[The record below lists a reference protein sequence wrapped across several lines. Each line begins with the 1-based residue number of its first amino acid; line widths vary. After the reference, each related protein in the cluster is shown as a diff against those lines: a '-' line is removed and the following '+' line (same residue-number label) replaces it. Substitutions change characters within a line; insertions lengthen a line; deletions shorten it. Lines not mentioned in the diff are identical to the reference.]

1 MRKRLMT
8 MLLLTTMVMTTL
20 AGCGDKKKD
29 AANEGTDATAE
40 VAESTKSDVEY
51 MEDTISMFSFSTLN
65 DLADLTEEERA
76 QYNVSDH
83 DFELASKDADG
94 VEIYV
99 MDTVGYLDTTMDLK
113 GIRITDEDALKAW
126 VNSFDELYLGQYFWV
141 DPDAREKITE
151 MLFQPVWGMNQIT
164 YYDLYPDFDSWDF
177 EVPQDSELY
186 GPATVVFGKQDVR
199 VKYYEKDGKKYVVE
213 ILDGTTDTASTG
225 DVDVPSDVDTE
236 YYSVD
241 VTDGELLEGFKPW
254 QDIKANVSNSDDFG
268 NAKMAFESEKYKN
281 RLWYIER
288 DGKYYMFDA
297 ERPMRTAY
305 EITGDGMAEPYTIV
319 LTEDTSAYG
328 LGGQTAAYCVSK
340 GLVYECSDGD
350 NNTVRNISAEE
361 IASMSQ
367 ELTGESDLNNIIFTD
382 LVGWVTEGN

>member
-1 MRKRLMT
+1 

-40 VAESTKSDVEY
+40 VAESTKPDVEY
-51 MEDTISMFSFSTLN
+51 MEDTISMFGYSTLN
-65 DLADLTEEERA
+65 ELAKLTEEERA

-94 VEIYV
+94 VEIY
-99 MDTVGYLDTTMDLK
+99 DIGTVSAFTLQGV
-113 GIRITDEDALKAW
+113 RITDEDALKTW

-164 YYDLYPDFDSWDF
+164 FYDVYPDFDSWDF

-186 GPATVVFGKQDVR
+186 GPQTCAFGKQDVR

-213 ILDGTTDTASTG
+213 ILDGTTDTASTV

-236 YYSVD
+236 YYTLDD
-241 VTDGELLEGFKPW
+241 VTYGELLAEFKPW
-254 QDIKANVSNSDDFG
+254 QDIKANASSRDAIG

-288 DGKYYMFDA
+288 DGKYYVFDA
-297 ERPMRTAY
+297 ERPMRNAY
-305 EITGDGMAEPYTIV
+305 EITGDGMAEPYTV
-319 LTEDTSAYG
+319 VFTEDNPVAFG
-328 LGGQTAAYCVSK
+328 LGGETAAYCVSK

-382 LVGWVTEGN
+382 LIGPVTEGN

>member
-1 MRKRLMT
+1 MRKKLMT
-8 MLLLTTMVMTTL
+8 ML
-20 AGCGDKKKD
+20 
-29 AANEGTDATAE
+29 GTDATAE
-40 VAESTKSDVEY
+40 VAESTKPDVEY

-65 DLADLTEEERA
+65 ELADFTEEERA

-94 VEIYV
+94 VELYEIA
-99 MDTVGYLDTTMDLK
+99 TVGAFTLH
-113 GIRITDEDALKAW
+113 GVNITDEDALKAW
-126 VNSFDELYLGQYFWV
+126 VNSFDELYLGQHFWV
-141 DPDAREKITE
+141 DPDSREKITE

-164 YYDLYPDFDSWDF
+164 FYDVYPDFDSWDF

-186 GPATVVFGKQDVR
+186 GPQTFAFGKQDVR
-199 VKYYEKDGKKYVVE
+199 VKYYEKDGKRYVVE
-213 ILDGTTDTASTG
+213 ILDGTTDTASTV

-236 YYSVD
+236 YYSLDD
-241 VTDGELLEGFKPW
+241 VTYGELLAEFKPW
-254 QDIKANVSNSDDFG
+254 QDIKANASSRDAIG

-297 ERPMRTAY
+297 ERPMRSAY
-305 EITGDGMAEPYTIV
+305 EITGDGMAEPYTVV
-319 LTEDTSAYG
+319 LTEDTPVA
-328 LGGQTAAYCVSK
+328 LGFGGETAAYCVSK

-382 LVGWVTEGN
+382 LIGPVTEGN